1 MTRPPLEQEL
11 QKRVRG
17 RVLGPGSID
26 PERTTNFGHV
36 FTCVPAAVVEP
47 SSAADVAATILLARE
62 RKIPVVTRG
71 AAHSQSR
78 LAVSDGGILLD
89 MRPLAGVSA
98 VDAKSMTVDVLAGT
112 TWWDLVRRLA
122 PEGLAPPVL
131 TNNLGVTIGG
141 TLSIAGIGVASFRH
155 GTQGDQVA
163 ELEIVTGDGATRTC
177 GPDQDPDLFWAAI
190 AGLGQVGVITR
201 ARLRLRRFLPMTRT
215 YYLLYDRVE
224 PFMEACARAM
234 DSGTWDHLESWASPS
249 PQGTK
254 PVSGKR
260 QVFARWFFPFHPT
273 VEFDPKRPPDDAALL
288 AGLDPYEHLYTDDL
302 PTTQFFERLETVFD
316 LWKRGGTWGHVHAWM
331 ETVLPWETVPHLL
344 EAILPDLPPS
354 ILVGGHVLLWP
365 AKGTTSRSRLF
376 MRPPGENLMG
386 FGILPA
392 IPAPFWPEA
401 KPMLENASRLSIA
414 MGGKRY
420 LSGYVEF
427 DDEDWRTHFG
437 PEWTFFQAAKRRYDP
452 DGILNPGFVP
462 LHASAPAA
470 ARGA

>member
-1 MTRPPLEQEL
+1 MPSIEQEL

-26 PERTTNFGHV
+26 AERTTNFGHV
-36 FTCVPAAVVEP
+36 FTCMPSAVVEP
-47 SSAADVAATILLARE
+47 SSAADVTATILFARE

-89 MRPLAGVSA
+89 MRTLAGVSA
-98 VDAKSMTVDVLAGT
+98 TDSKSMTVDVLAGT

-163 ELEIVTGDGATRTC
+163 ELEIVTGDGETRTC
-177 GPDQDPDLFWAAI
+177 GPDQDADLFWAAI

-224 PFMEACARAM
+224 PFLEACVRAM

-254 PVSGKR
+254 PLSGKR

-273 VEFDPKRPPDDAALL
+273 VEFDPKTPPDDAALL

-302 PTTQFFERLETVFD
+302 PTARFFERLETVFD

-401 KPMLENASRLSIA
+401 RPMLENASRLSIA

-427 DDEDWRTHFG
+427 DDEDWRAHFG